1 MATIVEGLKAQG
13 NALHMQGNYRAAYQK
28 YSEAIQEN
36 PDGTLLAVLY
46 ANRAAS
52 CLAMKE
58 YLDAMH
64 DGTKASKADPT
75 YAKAW
80 ARIATAAHVLELWEP
95 CRAAWKSGLACL
107 PATGLT
113 PAQVVLQTQFEAGLK
128 AVDAGEAK
136 AQALAK
142 SGRYTN
148 EISGLVDDMP
158 WNRALALAEEEKLAK
173 GDAPSSVRFT
183 PETRCAEH
191 ATADL

>member
-1 MATIVEGLKAQG
+1 M
-13 NALHMQGNYRAAYQK
+13 RAYVPQ
-28 YSEAIQEN
+28 
-36 PDGTLLAVLY
+36 
-46 ANRAAS
+46 
-52 CLAMKE
+52 
-58 YLDAMH
+58 
-64 DGTKASKADPT
+64 
-75 YAKAW
+75 
-80 ARIATAAHVLELWEP
+80 VLELWEP

-128 AVDAGEAK
+128 AVDTGEAK

-148 EISGLVDDMP
+148 EISGSVDDMP
-158 WNRALALAEEEKLAK
+158 WNRALALAEKEKLAK

-191 ATADL
+191 ATADLQLGLGDP